1 MLAATHSNRL
11 SMLRRE
17 AAAFARYAVAR
28 YNGDSCLRIAASL
41 SYTSL
46 LALVPLI
53 AIAVAVIS
61 AFPVFDSARSELGT
75 LLLSYVAPH
84 AGAQVLGYID
94 RFVANTGQLTTLG
107 VVGLTIVAV
116 MLLATVES
124 ALNGIWRVR
133 EPRPWVARLIAYWT
147 LLTLGPLF
155 LAAGLSLSS
164 TALTGARIVG
174 LSGEFGTARELV
186 SRLAP
191 FAFAVVGFAALYV
204 ALPNRQVK
212 IRHAAAGG
220 LVAAVLFEALK
231 RAFGVFVAGIGSVQ
245 AIYGALAALPLFLI
259 WMYFTWSV
267 VLFGAV
273 VAAAWPEWLVARRDT
288 AVPRQSPLSRL
299 ARALQV
305 LSALQPAARGGRRPL
320 GDDLLAVAGGD
331 REGLV
336 QALVA
341 LEAGGY
347 VARTEDGRLL
357 LARDLGTVTLY
368 DLYCHFGVGTRRDDL
383 PELGG
388 VAWAEPFAQLVDAA
402 TTHDRDLLDVPL
414 NTLFGDAEDSG
425 PDESDVPHG
434 SKTDVISLER
444 GRRHGASVPQG

>member
-1 MLAATHSNRL
+1 MLAATPSNRL

-17 AAAFARYAVAR
+17 AAAFSRYAVAR

-53 AIAVAVIS
+53 AIAVAVLS
-61 AFPVFDSARSELGT
+61 AFPIFDGARSELGT
-75 LLLSYVAPH
+75 LVLSYVAPH
-84 AGAQVLGYID
+84 AGAQVQGYID
-94 RFVANTGQLTTLG
+94 RFVANTGQLTTVG
-107 VVGLTIVAV
+107 VVGLAIVAV

-133 EPRPWVARLIAYWT
+133 EPRPWVARLMAYWT
-147 LLTLGPLF
+147 LLTLGPLL

-174 LSGEFGTARELV
+174 LSGELGTARELAP
-186 SRLAP
+186 RLAA

-231 RAFGVFVAGIGSVQ
+231 LAFGVFVAGIGSVQ
-245 AIYGALAALPLFLI
+245 AIYGALAALPLFLM

-288 AVPRQSPLSRL
+288 AVPQSPVSRL

-305 LSALQPAARGGRRPL
+305 LSALQSAARGGRRPL
-320 GDDLLAVAGGD
+320 GDDLLAVTGGD

-341 LEAGGY
+341 LESGGY

-357 LARDLGTVTLY
+357 LARDLGAVTLY
-368 DLYCHFGVGTRRDDL
+368 DLYCLFGVGTRRDDL
-383 PELGG
+383 PQLGG

-402 TTHDRDLLDVPL
+402 TTHNRDLLDVPL
-414 NTLFGDAEDSG
+414 NALFGDAVKSG

-444 GRRHGASVPQG
+444 GRRQGASVPQG